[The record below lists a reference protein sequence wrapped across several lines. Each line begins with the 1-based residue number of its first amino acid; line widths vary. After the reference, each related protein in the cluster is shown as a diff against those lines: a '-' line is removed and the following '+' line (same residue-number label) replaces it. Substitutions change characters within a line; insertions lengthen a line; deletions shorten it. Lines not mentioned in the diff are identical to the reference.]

1 MLFVQNGVYDVGFEW
16 NNNKL
21 YRLRFGQRTVIG
33 GFNLCF
39 NQRHL
44 WIHRA
49 STELKAL
56 SLRKRNWKMLEQ
68 DFPYFTQ
75 CIKVKLNYHYQTHI
89 QNPLTQRKQEV
100 AHIFENREQFKCQV
114 MTIRE
119 KDAANRSK
127 IKLSSTID
135 ALLLPSCVQHRRAN
149 PKRPS
154 TRRCQQDLAGFH
166 LKFEQYVKTS
176 LQFMDRAEST
186 LSSLN
191 MNNLVHKEL
200 QGEDAPSERNASLRT

>member
-1 MLFVQNGVYDVGFEW
+1 
-16 NNNKL
+16 
-21 YRLRFGQRTVIG
+21 
-33 GFNLCF
+33 
-39 NQRHL
+39 
-44 WIHRA
+44 
-49 STELKAL
+49 
-56 SLRKRNWKMLEQ
+56 MLEQ
-68 DFPYFTQ
+68 NFPYFTQ

-119 KDAANRSK
+119 KGASSPSRT
-127 IKLSSTID
+127 KLKSTLD
-135 ALLLPSCVQHRRAN
+135 HLLLPSHVQHRQT
-149 PKRPS
+149 S
-154 TRRCQQDLAGFH
+154 TQRSSAQRCQQDLAGFH
-166 LKFEQYVKTS
+166 LKFEKYVKTS

-200 QGEDAPSERNASLRT
+200 REEDGPSERNVSPRPQQQMPSPRSSISDQEIIQQLK